1 MKMDEKLEK
10 EREERRKLF
19 LSWDIENDL
28 PCEVGD
34 YVLKRIDF
42 PTMKDRKA
50 GKVKTDIRV
59 YTAFA
64 WENEKNGW
72 MVKAIFDEET
82 KDYMVKMDL
91 RLMTLT
97 QLESITGDFEQFK
110 KRVRELTPKAIEK
123 ELIHLERVS
132 VLAAAKG
139 FMKWDYEKVMPERMG
154 QYKRIIKPVNPV
166 EGLNGSFII
175 GAYEC
180 RERNI
185 GVLFFYNIYREEYY
199 GELRAGGIPV
209 IVHQYDATTIN
220 EFSSHLEAYLEKD
233 LETLY
238 ENPVVED

>member
-42 PTMKDRKA
+42 PTMEDRKT

-91 RLMTLT
+91 RLM
-97 QLESITGDFEQFK
+97 
-110 KRVRELTPKAIEK
+110 
-123 ELIHLERVS
+123 ERVS

>member
-1 MKMDEKLEK
+1 
-10 EREERRKLF
+10 
-19 LSWDIENDL
+19 
-28 PCEVGD
+28 
-34 YVLKRIDF
+34 
-42 PTMKDRKA
+42 
-50 GKVKTDIRV
+50 
-59 YTAFA
+59 
-64 WENEKNGW
+64 
-72 MVKAIFDEET
+72 
-82 KDYMVKMDL
+82 
-91 RLMTLT
+91 
-97 QLESITGDFEQFK
+97 
-110 KRVRELTPKAIEK
+110 
-123 ELIHLERVS
+123 
-132 VLAAAKG
+132 
-139 FMKWDYEKVMPERMG
+139 MG

-220 EFSSHLEAYLEKD
+220 EFSSHLKAYLEKD

>member
-1 MKMDEKLEK
+1 M
-10 EREERRKLF
+10 
-19 LSWDIENDL
+19 
-28 PCEVGD
+28 
-34 YVLKRIDF
+34 
-42 PTMKDRKA
+42 
-50 GKVKTDIRV
+50 
-59 YTAFA
+59 
-64 WENEKNGW
+64 
-72 MVKAIFDEET
+72 
-82 KDYMVKMDL
+82 
-91 RLMTLT
+91 
-97 QLESITGDFEQFK
+97 
-110 KRVRELTPKAIEK
+110 
-123 ELIHLERVS
+123 ERVS

-233 LETLY
+233 LEMLY

>member
-42 PTMKDRKA
+42 PTMEDRKT

-72 MVKAIFDEET
+72 MVKAIFD
-82 KDYMVKMDL
+82 KYG
-91 RLMTLT
+91 
-97 QLESITGDFEQFK
+97 I
-110 KRVRELTPKAIEK
+110 ELIGASPKAIEK

-220 EFSSHLEAYLEKD
+220 EFSSHMEAYLEKD

>member
-1 MKMDEKLEK
+1 MNEKLEK
-10 EREERRKLF
+10 EREERRKQF
-19 LSWDIENDL
+19 LSWEIENDL
-28 PCEVGD
+28 PREVGD
-34 YVLKRIDF
+34 YILRRIDF
-42 PTMKDRKA
+42 PTAEDRNA
-50 GKVKTDIRV
+50 GKVKTDSCV

-123 ELIHLERVS
+123 DLIRLERVPA
-132 VLAAAKG
+132 LAADKG
-139 FMKWDYEKVMPERMG
+139 FMKWDYKKVMPEKVG
-154 QYKRIIKPVNPV
+154 KYERIIKPTNPV
-166 EGLNGSFII
+166 EGLNGSFVI

-180 RERNI
+180 KERNV
-185 GVLFFYNIYREEYY
+185 GALFFYNIYREEYY
-199 GELRAGGIPV
+199 GELRAGSIPV
-209 IVHQYDATTIN
+209 IVHQYDATTIG
-220 EFSSHLEAYLEKD
+220 EFSSRLEAYLEKD
-233 LETLY
+233 LEMLY